1 MAMSIA
7 LEVGHIF
14 LLLNHKTVPQ
24 FLDFGDGWPS
34 VRVRVG
40 TQSWSWIVPFVPSV
54 VN

>member
-7 LEVGHIF
+7 LEVGRIF

-34 VRVRVG
+34 VRVQVG